1 MNLTRDTAYNTPRPD
16 VSVMVP
22 PDAMSI
28 LDVGCSSGELGAS
41 LRQAV
46 TGRRVVGIELNAQY
60 CALAADRLDE
70 AICADANNFDWAALA
85 EQQTFDCIVFADV
98 LEHLTNPWQHL
109 KSAAACLSRDG
120 VIVVSLPNIRH
131 ITALYSIFWQ
141 GTFPR
146 RPRGLFDSTHL
157 RWFTYHDAIALC
169 AQAGYEVQKTSF
181 NLRICDRGDGRLNK
195 LVRRILDPV
204 AGWYPVR
211 EFLAYQYCIRATRAS
226 KVN

>member
-1 MNLTRDTAYNTPRPD
+1 
-16 VSVMVP
+16 MVP
-22 PDAMSI
+22 PGAMAI

-41 LRQAV
+41 LRQVVA
-46 TGRRVVGIELNAQY
+46 GRRVVGIEMNAQY
-60 CALAADRLDE
+60 CTLAANRLDE
-70 AICADANNFDWAALA
+70 VICADVNNFDWTALA
-85 EQQTFDCIVFADV
+85 EQQTFDCIIFADV

-109 KSAAACLSRDG
+109 ESAAACLRRDG

-131 ITALYSIFWQ
+131 ITALYSIFLQ

-157 RWFTYHDAIALC
+157 RWFTYRDAIALL
-169 AQAGYEVQKTSF
+169 AETGYEVQGASF
-181 NLRICDRGDGRLNK
+181 NLRVRDRGDGRLNK

-211 EFLAYQYCIRATRAS
+211 EFLGYQYCIRATRAP
-226 KVN
+226 KAN

>member
-1 MNLTRDTAYNTPRPD
+1 MNLTRDTAYTTPRSD
-16 VSVMVP
+16 ISVMVP
-22 PDAMSI
+22 PGAMAI

-41 LRQAV
+41 LRQSV
-46 TGRRVVGIELNAQY
+46 VGRHVVGIEMNAQY
-60 CALAADRLDE
+60 CTLAANRLDE
-70 AICADANNFDWAALA
+70 AICADVNNFDWAALA
-85 EQQTFDCIVFADV
+85 EQQTFDCIIFADV

-109 KSAAACLSRDG
+109 KSAAACLRRDG

-131 ITALYSIFWQ
+131 ITALYSIFLQ

-157 RWFTYHDAIALC
+157 RWFTYRDAIALL
-169 AQAGYEVQKTSF
+169 AETGYEVQRASF
-181 NLRICDRGDGRLNK
+181 NLRVRDRGDGRLNK
-195 LVRRILDPV
+195 LVRRILDPI

-211 EFLAYQYCIRATRAS
+211 EFLAYQYCIRATRAP